1 MVLTDAQAYAIKVYY
16 DSDSDVAKKAAE
28 IDDEDYRFVI
38 EDTGEYKCTIEVKA

>member
-28 IDDEDYRFVI
+28 IDDD
-38 EDTGEYKCTIEVKA
+38 GTITRILY